1 MAMIRIDPDE
11 MTATASVLRSLA
23 VETAEIGRALPA
35 CCSCAMPSET
45 ESLVNQLVA
54 RADMVLDEVAARL
67 GAEAAAL
74 TQRGA
79 QAGSNSLVAA
89 GTASGAGLAGLYPTS
104 ATIGGGGLGFEI
116 VGGGA
121 PAPTSGT
128 IGGGGPPLLGSA
140 TIGGGWGTPELNRLG
155 QQEHEWL
162 QAGLPPTQGML
173 NALAIRNWQSATNDA
188 LVKTW
193 LTPSRNE
200 VENNMHRPITLT
212 EYGKMFPR
220 PTVPPLRTR

>member
-79 QAGSNSLVAA
+79 QVGSNSDPSSPPCAA
-89 GTASGAGLAGLYPTS
+89 
-104 ATIGGGGLGFEI
+104 
-116 VGGGA
+116 
-121 PAPTSGT
+121 
-128 IGGGGPPLLGSA
+128 
-140 TIGGGWGTPELNRLG
+140 R
-155 QQEHEWL
+155 
-162 QAGLPPTQGML
+162 
-173 NALAIRNWQSATNDA
+173 
-188 LVKTW
+188 
-193 LTPSRNE
+193 
-200 VENNMHRPITLT
+200 
-212 EYGKMFPR
+212 
-220 PTVPPLRTR
+220 